1 MIKVRYIGK
10 PELLYTILFCK
21 GVSEEKVFI
30 ISREREVTPVFKRVK
45 REEVSEDGRHYEKS
59 IVLKTLSDNVKIKG
73 EKIFYKSID
82 TGARITDSGIKLE
95 SNEGFD
101 PNLQVEKAND
111 NEIFIIETKPVVEV
125 KKKDSRRIVEEVTV
139 YLTRFLEEED
149 KAITFVL
156 LVIEREKIEK
166 KSKAT
171 KETTWRSSV
180 KLKAKGVTL
189 YDGLIYYNERVLD
202 LLRDW

>member
-1 MIKVRYIGK
+1 VIKVRYIGK

-59 IVLKTLSDNVKIKG
+59 IVLKALSDDVKIKG
-73 EKIFYKSID
+73 EKIFYKSIN

-156 LVIEREKIEK
+156 LVIEREKTEK
-166 KSKAT
+166 KSKAK